1 MQILIRWLKMARL
14 VNNISIAM
22 ATNLET
28 AIDPRADKIFD
39 EMDIDKSGGASA
51 QHAPCGLHGCNVQGF
66 LTAVGSQSMSSNE
79 SPLRSL

>member
-1 MQILIRWLKMARL
+1 
-14 VNNISIAM
+14 
-22 ATNLET
+22 
-28 AIDPRADKIFD
+28 
-39 EMDIDKSGGASA
+39 MDIDKSGGASA